1 MAEEWSQAQLQSFV
15 EDIAR
20 KTVKDELPAELRD
33 PAKIAQVLRGSEVS
47 EQTIQTVSTAVKAAM
62 FVKGQEAARAP
73 SARAAQVQRTLLM
86 IGLFGKKT
94 GFESGAK
101 AAEAYEAHCRGENPG
116 KKKYEL
122 DESIKK
128 SLQASSF
135 SAGGALIPENMSS
148 ELIELLRPATVVRR
162 MGARVIDNPTGRLD
176 IGRQNSGATSGWIG
190 EGEAIVPSQPS
201 FGRLVLTGKKL
212 ATFVPISNDLLNQVP
227 MGMEDFVGNDMLL
240 SHAVAEDSA
249 YIRSLGTENKPT
261 GIRYLVDQA
270 NNVIATAGTTLAQID
285 EDLTTA
291 MYRVIDA
298 NVVGQRAGWLM
309 HPRTFLYLMTL
320 RDASGAGAGTGG
332 YAFMDMLARGELL
345 GAPIG
350 LTTSIPKNLGGGTE
364 TELYYGLF
372 DQLLIGETG
381 EVRMESSNSAGYV
394 QSATQ
399 HNAFQEDE
407 TVLRLIHKVDSKLR
421 HNRAFSVV
429 TGITWGAG
437 LDS

>member
-1 MAEEWSQAQLQSFV
+1 MAEEWTQERLQAFV
-15 EDIAR
+15 EDIAK
-20 KTVKDELPAELRD
+20 KTIRDELPAEMRD
-33 PAKIAQVLRGSEVS
+33 PAKIAQVLRGSDVS
-47 EQTIQTVSTAVKAAM
+47 DQTIQTVSTAVKAAM
-62 FVKGQEAARAP
+62 FVKGQEAAARP
-73 SARAAQVQRTLLM
+73 SQRAAQVQRALLM

-94 GFESGAK
+94 GFESGEK
-101 AAEAYEAHCRGENPG
+101 AAAAYEAHCRGENKA
-116 KKKYEL
+116 KKRYEM

-128 SLQASSF
+128 SLAASSF
-135 SAGGALIPENMSS
+135 ADGGALIPENLSS

-162 MGARVIDNPTGRLD
+162 MGARTIDNPTGRLD

-190 EGEAIVPSQPS
+190 EGDAIVPSQPG
-201 FGRLVLTGKKL
+201 FGRLVLSKKKL
-212 ATFVPISNDLLNQVP
+212 ATFVPISNDLLQQVP
-227 MGMEDFVGNDMLL
+227 MGMEDFVGSDMLA
-240 SHAVAEDSA
+240 SHAVAEDQA
-249 YIRSLGTENKPT
+249 YIRSIGTENKPT
-261 GIRYLVDQA
+261 GLRYLVDQT
-270 NNVIATAGTTLAQID
+270 NNVVATAGTTLAQID

-298 NVVGQRAGWLM
+298 NVVGSRAGWLM
-309 HPRTFLYLMTL
+309 HPRTYLYLMTL

-394 QSATQ
+394 QSAVQ

-407 TVLRLIHKVDSKLR
+407 TVLRLIHGVDSKLR
-421 HNRAFSVV
+421 HNRAFSVI
-429 TGITWGAG
+429 TGITWGAS
-437 LDS
+437 LDA